1 VVGSLLPADEL
12 YHAADCEKHLQR
24 KRQVPI
30 DHPSRILIQVCPSI
44 NLCRHGHAHKMVEIG
59 LRLQMSSEK
68 D

>member
-1 VVGSLLPADEL
+1 LEASCLLMISIML
-12 YHAADCEKHLQR
+12 LIVKKHLQR

-44 NLCRHGHAHKMVEIG
+44 NLCRHGHARKMVEIG